1 MTVGAELRVDGS
13 KAGMSKRAIREVLDD
28 EIRLERE
35 GSQFR
40 IKGLS
45 MMIVRQEMDVIL
57 GLLADAGADDV
68 FLSSESPLCAKINGT
83 VHRLADRNLSVQEI
97 SGLIGEMHMASTP
110 GRLASGDVD
119 FLYSVP
125 VSNMKSWRFRC
136 NGTGIMGTQ
145 GTANGMALAMRSI
158 PDCPPSMD
166 DLDVPTELRN
176 NLFHDN
182 GIVIVTG
189 PTGSGK
195 TTLLGS
201 FVRHAATMA
210 EGKHIISYE
219 SPPEFDYFAI
229 PNPTGLIETS
239 DVGIGGHLRDYAS
252 AVRNSLRRNP
262 DIILCGEAR
271 DRETIEGA
279 IEASMTG
286 HLVFTTSHTNQVAPT
301 ISRMANI
308 FPEGDR
314 AKITDALISSV
325 RGIIH
330 QRLVRQPDGRGRTA
344 VMEWLF
350 FDQAVRE
357 ELYKHSDSDLTP
369 VIARL
374 VQEKGYP
381 LGRDLKTKY
390 AAGRIMDDD
399 CRRIIMELKR

>member
-1 MTVGAELRVDGS
+1 MSSGDSRV
-13 KAGMSKRAIREVLDD
+13 VLDD
-28 EIRLERE
+28 PIRLDRE
-35 GSQFR
+35 DNRFQL
-40 IKGLS
+40 KGMS
-45 MMIVRQEMDVIL
+45 MMVVRPEMDVIL
-57 GLLADAGADDV
+57 GLLAEAGADDV
-68 FLSSESPLCAKINGT
+68 FLSSESPLCAKIGGV
-83 VHRLADRNLSVQEI
+83 VHRLAERNLSVQEI
-97 SGLIGEMHMASTP
+97 SNLIGEMHMASTP

-125 VSNMKSWRFRC
+125 VNSMKSWRFRC

-145 GTANGMALAMRSI
+145 GTSNGMALAMRSI

-166 DLDVPTELRN
+166 DLNVPAELREQ
-176 NLFHDN
+176 LFHDN

-201 FVRHAATMA
+201 FVRHAATMRD
-210 EGKHIISYE
+210 GKHIISYE

-229 PNPTGLIETS
+229 PEPTGLIETS
-239 DVGIGGHLRDYAS
+239 DVGMGGHLKDYAS

-262 DIILCGEAR
+262 DIILCGESR

-301 ISRMANI
+301 ISRMANT

-330 QRLVRQPDGRGRTA
+330 QRLVRKPGGRGRTA
-344 VMEWLF
+344 VLEWLF
-350 FDQAVRE
+350 FDQSIRE

-374 VQEKGYP
+374 VKERGYP
-381 LGRDLKTKY
+381 LSRDLKAKY
-390 AAGRIMDDD
+390 QAGLVLDDD
-399 CRRIIMELKR
+399 CRRIIMELKQ